1 MSRKLIIK
9 IVVDLCMTVLI
20 LLLMSYSLVGEV
32 VHEWLGMAMLVFLIL
47 HGALN
52 AGWIR
57 GLRKGRYSAFRI
69 VQTASA
75 ALALL
80 SMLGSMLSGI
90 AQSRYVFAFLP
101 LRELHTLAETVHLP
115 CAYWSF
121 LFVSLHLGFHWSMVL
136 GVMRRMTGAA
146 SPSLRTFLLRLT
158 ASLIA
163 IYGAI
168 SFSRNNIFSYLLLR
182 THFLFFDF
190 DQTPLSFFAE
200 YLSIMG
206 TFVFLAYYIGRL
218 LQKNRRQPIS
228 GKGESA

>member
-1 MSRKLIIK
+1 MSRKLTIK
-9 IVVDLCMTVLI
+9 IVVDLCMTVLLI
-20 LLLMSYSLVGEV
+20 LLMSYSLVGEAM
-32 VHEWLGMAMLVFLIL
+32 HEWLGATMLVLLIL
-47 HGALN
+47 HATLN
-52 AGWIR
+52 IGWIR

-75 ALALL
+75 ALAFL

-101 LRELHTLAETVHLP
+101 FRELHTLAEAIHLP

-121 LFVSLHLGFHWSMVL
+121 LFVSLHLGLHWSMVL
-136 GVMRRMTGAA
+136 GVIRRMTGAA
-146 SPSLRTFLLRLT
+146 SSSLRTFLLRLT

-190 DQTPLSFFAE
+190 DQTLLSFFAE

-206 TFVFLAYYIGRL
+206 NFVFLAYYTGRL
-218 LQKNRRQPIS
+218 LQKSRRQPIS
-228 GKGESA
+228 GKGEST